1 VAAGTA
7 ETARMMERRYFFAFA
22 FASALAACSGGAG
35 APSVGGAL
43 PPAALLPAR
52 PDAGSTSKIKH
63 VVIVIQENRSFND
76 LFATFPGADGTTH
89 GKMSDGKTVK
99 LTESGLYDDKLYEN
113 SHAAFEV
120 DYDGGKMDGWNKVYV
135 NLVQCPKCAYEYVN
149 PEQIQPYWTMAKE
162 YVLADHMFPSETSG
176 DFSSHQDLIRGD
188 SAMNDRESLIDF
200 PTHGPWGCDAQQG
213 TTTPLLTKSKA
224 YVPDGPF
231 PCMNYKTLADLLDAK
246 KVSWKY
252 YAPPLFTGGLAG
264 AYYNAFD
271 AIHAVRYG
279 PDWSKNISNPETNIF
294 KDISKGSLA
303 GVSWIVPNDA
313 NSDHAGFG
321 KTDTGPSWVARVVN
335 AIGKSKYWDS
345 TAIIVVWDDW
355 GGWYDGVAPPQVD
368 YAGLGFRVPMIVI
381 SPYAK
386 AGYVSHT
393 QYEFGSIIRFV
404 EDVWHLGHLGT
415 TDTRSTSIGD
425 VFDYTQKPLK
435 FTPIPE
441 K

>member
-1 VAAGTA
+1 
-7 ETARMMERRYFFAFA
+7 MMERRCLFAFA
-22 FASALAACSGGAG
+22 FAGALAACSGSAG
-35 APSVGGAL
+35 APPVGGAL
-43 PPAALLPAR
+43 PPALLRQAALSPAR
-52 PDAGSTSKIKH
+52 PDAGSESKIKH
-63 VVIVIQENRSFND
+63 VVIVIQENRSFNN

-99 LTESGLYDDKLYEN
+99 LTESDLYDPKLYEN
-113 SHAAFEV
+113 SHEAFVV
-120 DYDGGKMDGWNKVYV
+120 DYARGKMDGWNSVYV
-135 NLVQCPKCAYEYVN
+135 NLVECPKCAYEYVN
-149 PEQIQPYWTMAKE
+149 PDQIQPYWTMAKE
-162 YVLADHMFPSETSG
+162 YVLADHMFPSESSG

-188 SAMNDRESLIDF
+188 SAINAHESLIDF
-200 PTHGPWGCDAQQG
+200 PTHGPWGCDAQTG
-213 TTTPLLTKSKA
+213 TTTPLLTKSKR
-224 YVPDGPF
+224 YINDGPF
-231 PCMNYKTLADLLDAK
+231 PCMTYKTLHDLLDAK

-271 AIHAVRYG
+271 AIHAVRHG
-279 PDWSKNISNPETNIF
+279 PDWSKNISMPETNLF
-294 KDISKGSLA
+294 KDISKGALA
-303 GVSWIVPNDA
+303 GVSWVVPNDA

-335 AIGKSKYWDS
+335 AVGKSKYWDS
-345 TAIIVVWDDW
+345 TAVIVVWDDW
-355 GGWYDGVAPPQVD
+355 GGWYDNVAPPQLD

-404 EDVWHLGHLGT
+404 EDVWDLGRLGT

-425 VFDYTQKPLK
+425 VFDYSQKPLK